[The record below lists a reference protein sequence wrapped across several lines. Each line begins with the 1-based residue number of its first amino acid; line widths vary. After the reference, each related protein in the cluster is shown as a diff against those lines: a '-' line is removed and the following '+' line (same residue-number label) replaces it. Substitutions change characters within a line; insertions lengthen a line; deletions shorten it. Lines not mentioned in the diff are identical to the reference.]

1 MMMYD
6 AVPTNSEHRY
16 HVVGAY
22 GQCTCKTLRFTILFS
37 PQRKKVNKFRHKS
50 TFGDFQ
56 YCRDLNPGPEETFS
70 FCWKSRK
77 EERKVLFLMKTHPRK
92 KVRKSCKTKHLI

>member
-37 PQRKKVNKFRHKS
+37 PQRQKVNKCRRKSDFR
-50 TFGDFQ
+50 DFQ
-56 YCRDLNPGPEETFS
+56 YTVETS
-70 FCWKSRK
+70 I
-77 EERKVLFLMKTHPRK
+77 KVTMLYYDTGLYYNIR
-92 KVRKSCKTKHLI
+92 